1 MNGSSLAKL
10 IGFGIIIIVLVVA
23 AAQSTYV
30 VDPGFRG
37 VQVTLGKVS
46 DEFKPEGF
54 GTKSPFVSRIVSV
67 PVRQLTRE
75 LEAECYSSDLQQ
87 INVALRVLY
96 RIPEASV
103 VKIYKEFAGD
113 PFDSLIA
120 PRIQE
125 ALKEVTALQSAEQ
138 VVKKREE
145 IKAKALHASRDKI
158 GSILFV
164 EDIVLE
170 NINLSKELE
179 AAIESKMVQEQE
191 AAKARFTQQKAQIE
205 ADTAIIKAKGEAEAI
220 RVRAEAIRDNPG
232 LIQLQIV
239 EKWDGR
245 SPLVIGGGGGGDSG
259 SGNGANILLPIG
271 LPNSSGQ
278 TGGAA
283 TPATRR

>member
-1 MNGSSLAKL
+1 MNSSTLPKL
-10 IGFGIIIIVLVVA
+10 IGFGIIIVVLVIA

-30 VDPGFRG
+30 VKPGFRG
-37 VQVTLGKVS
+37 VEVTLGKVS
-46 DEFKPEGF
+46 DAFKPEGF
-54 GTKSPFVSRIVSV
+54 GTKSPFISEVVYV
-67 PVRQLTRE
+67 PVRQLTRG
-75 LEAECYSSDLQQ
+75 LPAECYSADLQQ
-87 INVALRVLY
+87 INVSLRVLY

-120 PRIQE
+120 PRVQE

-145 IKAKALHASRDKI
+145 IKAKALMSARDKI
-158 GSILFV
+158 GGILIV

-170 NINLSKELE
+170 NITLSKELE

-191 AAKARFTQQKAQIE
+191 AAKARFTQQKTQIE

-245 SPLVIGGGGGGDSG
+245 SPLVIGGGGGADSSG
-259 SGNGANILLPIG
+259 GNGANILLPIG
-271 LPNSSGQ
+271 LPSNATTGSG
-278 TGGAA
+278 AV
-283 TPATRR
+283 PASRR